1 MYIRTYEYTS
11 DSPCNMLG
19 CLKKRFLF
27 GYSSTTTN
35 RTSNNVAPVIELT
48 TFNQLIWE
56 ILTYKGSALKME

>member
-1 MYIRTYEYTS
+1 
-11 DSPCNMLG
+11 MLG